1 VAEGGFWKKLTN
13 FFTASE
19 EDEDI
24 IEEDYMDEGY
34 EAEEGTGFVPVQTRA
49 VPVGS
54 TIWVYQPSSFSFD
67 VDSSFIG
74 ARIRM
79 VT

>member
-1 VAEGGFWKKLTN
+1 MPGKGRGTEVAEGGFWKKLTN

-34 EAEEGTGFVPVQTRA
+34 EAEEVLALYLCRPEPCSGLDHMGL
-49 VPVGS
+49 S
-54 TIWVYQPSSFSFD
+54 TKFFLL
-67 VDSSFIG
+67 
-74 ARIRM
+74 
-79 VT
+79 

>member
-54 TIWVYQPSSFSFD
+54 TIW
-67 VDSSFIG
+67 FINQVLSPLMW
-74 ARIRM
+74 IRAS
-79 VT
+79 